1 MFEESFFIESV
12 DMAKKTKAT
21 RKGGGKTITK
31 AIAAKWMKDSD
42 SVDLA
47 AFQQLD
53 EDAAKVLAKHD
64 GILEL
69 NGLTQISDGA
79 AKAIASFKGF
89 LLEINGLSYVPETVA
104 RNLAKTKAGLWLN
117 GLKELSEETAKAL
130 SKTKAGLQLNGLK
143 ELSEETAKALS
154 THPGTLKLC
163 GLKKCSDN
171 AAKYLALLKDDL
183 EIGILSLSDNAAKA
197 FASFSSSLTLSGIR
211 RLSDAAAQSLE
222 PLDHDGRLELSDN
235 FCETIARLKVLCPA
249 WNGLLRFAGWTLV
262 EKEVKRKDIPKKISR
277 LLPAPPKN
285 RIDSIG
291 VVYWKVT
298 LRSNDGESKD
308 EDYYVGEFGDEDSQ
322 YQVVYVVN
330 NIGIV
335 AEFEDS

>member
-104 RNLAKTKAGLWLN
+104 RNLAKTKAGLW
-117 GLKELSEETAKAL
+117 
-130 SKTKAGLQLNGLK
+130 LNGLK

>member
-1 MFEESFFIESV
+1 VFAKSFFIESI

-64 GILEL
+64 GKLEL

-89 LLEINGLSYVPETVA
+89 LLEINGLSYLPETVA

-130 SKTKAGLQLNGLK
+130 S
-143 ELSEETAKALS
+143 
-154 THPGTLKLC
+154 THPGTLKLR
-163 GLKKCSDN
+163 GLKKCSDH

-222 PLDHDGRLELSDN
+222 PLDHDGRLELSDK

-277 LLPAPPKN
+277 LLPVPPKN
-285 RIDSIG
+285 CIDF
-291 VVYWKVT
+291 YCKVT

-308 EDYYVGEFGDEDSQ
+308 EEYYVGGFGDEDSNF
-322 YQVVYVVN
+322 QVVYVVN
-330 NIGIV
+330 NSGIV
-335 AEFEDS
+335 VEFEDS